1 MTLGPDDRV
10 LCSGTLTSGID
21 FTERIKVAK
30 DVGFTAISLWGR
42 DYQAAREQGMSDGDI
57 RLILS
62 DNGIAVAEI
71 DPLWSW
77 LPGTGDIRIPAE
89 HDSDNMFRFDESRL
103 FDIAEAVSARSVNV
117 VDIFGGDWNIDDA
130 TQSFATLCRRAAER
144 GLLVHLEFLPWSKI
158 PDLET
163 AWQIVQNAN
172 EGNGGVAIDAWHYF
186 RSSSDG
192 GVLRSIP
199 GERVLCVQLSDGPA
213 LAETNLMDETLH
225 RRLLPGDGEFNLIQ
239 LLKDLRY
246 VGSIAPIGVE
256 VFSDRLD
263 SLSTGDTAQLAS
275 ISAQHVLAIAEDF

>member
-1 MTLGPDDRV
+1 MTLGPDDLV
-10 LCSGTLTSGID
+10 LCSGTLTGGID
-21 FTERIKVAK
+21 FTERITVAR

-42 DYQAAREQGMSDGDI
+42 DYQAAREQGMNDGDL

-62 DNGIAVAEI
+62 DKGVAVAEI

-77 LPGTGDIRIPAE
+77 LPGTDDIQIPAE
-89 HDSDNMFRFDESRL
+89 HDSDNMFSFDESRL
-103 FDIAEAVSARSVNV
+103 FDLAEAVSARSVNV
-117 VDIFGGDWNIDDA
+117 VDIFGGYWNIDDA
-130 TQSFATLCRRAAER
+130 TESFATLCRRAAER

-163 AWQIVQNAN
+163 AWQIVRNAN
-172 EGNGGVAIDAWHYF
+172 EDNGGVAIDAWHYF

-213 LAETNLMDETLH
+213 LAEANLMDETLH
-225 RRLLPGDGEFNLIQ
+225 RRLLPGHGEFNLVQ
-239 LLKDLRY
+239 LLTDLRY
-246 VGSIAPIGVE
+246 VGSVAPIGVE

-263 SLSTGDTAQLAS
+263 ALTTHEAARLAS
-275 ISAQHVLAIAEDF
+275 ISTQHVLEIANEI